1 MQKAISL
8 KNVLVIILFYFRIT
22 GYQEDLFYIYTSGTT
37 GLPKANNWDSTC
49 FCDDNFTF
57 QQHYSAVLRNRTL
70 TIYNGSG
77 SDFWQVPVPILTSY
91 ASGSGSISRP

>member
-8 KNVLVIILFYFRIT
+8 KNVTNFLVIILFYFRIT

-49 FCDDNFTF
+49 FYDDNFTF

-77 SDFWQVPVPILTSY
+77 SDF
-91 ASGSGSISRP
+91 